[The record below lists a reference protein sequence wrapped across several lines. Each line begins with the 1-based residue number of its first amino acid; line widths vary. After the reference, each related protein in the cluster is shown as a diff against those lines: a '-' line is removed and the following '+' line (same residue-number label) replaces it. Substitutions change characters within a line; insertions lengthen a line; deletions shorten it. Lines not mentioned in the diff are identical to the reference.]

1 MARAKGKGR
10 KKGERER
17 LTYYEAVRNISFMT
31 TEGQQS
37 KWAHFLRLETLKRG
51 KEAMKKLKK
60 PNLRAVVRQI
70 PQRQ

>member
-1 MARAKGKGR
+1 MLRLMGRAKEGE
-10 KKGERER
+10 KGERER

-37 KWAHFLRLETLKRG
+37 KWAHFLRLESLRR
-51 KEAMKKLKK
+51 EKKLKK